1 MPVSARVDDG
11 VRIGGRRRE
20 RPVRPAPEP
29 RPMKV
34 SLPPSALR
42 AMLPCDLRS
51 AAPVGKLVCSCSGAA
66 VVYGC
71 QQPSIAAHNGLCI
84 PVSPKKWMDGPLK
97 RVDGTTSVERYLPW
111 MKADDM
117 RRDGIIVCDHCPH
130 RTVAEKYVAPKVW
143 QPQSTWSE
151 EFRFVR
157 NADLTNDTMELIPLL
172 PPEVVGVIGIPIS
185 GMMPAAILS
194 RMLCVPLYSLDHKEG
209 VVSVGDGQRS
219 RIDRKAIAGRESGL
233 YVVVD
238 DTVYSGG
245 QMRRARQAMS
255 QMGLRGIYAAVYT
268 KDPKAVD
275 VYSVHAPGSIIL
287 EWNVFNSGHMVG
299 KSLFPELRGGVC
311 CDFDGVICEEPPV
324 NDARYP
330 EEFQWWLENA
340 RPQYIPRKEP
350 IPLIV
355 SMRLEPWRAA
365 TEAWMAR
372 WGVKTRRL
380 VLHPAQT
387 IRDRERDRD
396 RVTVHKGRT
405 FRDSPCS
412 IMFESD
418 PKQARVIADV
428 SGKLVVVPTT
438 GEVFKPD
445 KIRFHKSERRFRKI
459 EKRNLIYHIY
469 ADRFN
474 DGWLQNVCR
483 LLDHVDVFNGKRVIA
498 ISSSPATEQVSA
510 VKSAFDGYGDFEFLE
525 FVNNPLIREVLTFKP
540 LLERVA
546 NTNNNEATFY
556 AHTKGNTT
564 AEGAGAVRWRNALYH
579 HLLSRSGEAMEN
591 LESFKAV
598 GCTQMVGPFRYPSGL
613 QFTSK
618 DFWMFAGTFFWFRND
633 AIFGLPNWRNIAT
646 DRYGAESWLGT
657 LLKYEDV
664 YSIFQPWNP
673 VKFPARG
680 PYSLEYY
687 GKEFDDA

>member
-1 MPVSARVDDG
+1 
-11 VRIGGRRRE
+11 
-20 RPVRPAPEP
+20 
-29 RPMKV
+29 
-34 SLPPSALR
+34 
-42 AMLPCDLRS
+42 
-51 AAPVGKLVCSCSGAA
+51 
-66 VVYGC
+66 
-71 QQPSIAAHNGLCI
+71 
-84 PVSPKKWMDGPLK
+84 
-97 RVDGTTSVERYLPW
+97 

-143 QPQSTWSE
+143 QPQPTWSE

-245 QMRRARQAMS
+245 QMRRARQAMN

-287 EWNVFNSGHMVG
+287 EWNVFNSGHMAG

-330 EEFQWWLENA
+330 EEFQWWLANA

-355 SMRLEPWRAA
+355 SMRLEPWRAV

-372 WGVKTRRL
+372 WGVKTRKL

-405 FRDSPCS
+405 FRDSQCS

-418 PKQARVIADV
+418 PKQARAIADV

-445 KIRFHKSERRFRKI
+445 RMWRAVVTKKKYQPI
-459 EKRNLIYHIY
+459 EVHNLIYH
-469 ADRFN
+469 
-474 DGWLQNVCR
+474 VCPMER
-483 LLDHVDVFNGKRVIA
+483 SNSWRKNLEQLMRRWGVFNGKKIIA
-498 ISSSPATEQVSA
+498 CADGPGIHPTSVVYDILPKDCKIVSIHNDIANREQATFPYLLDQIRNDSP
-510 VKSAFDGYGDFEFLE
+510 
-525 FVNNPLIREVLTFKP
+525 
-540 LLERVA
+540 
-546 NTNNNEATFY
+546 NEATFY
-556 AHTKGNTT
+556 AHSKGIQTKANQVGSMQ
-564 AEGAGAVRWRNALYH
+564 WRNAMYH
-579 HLLSRSGEAMEN
+579 YLLDDMEHVDEC
-591 LESFKAV
+591 LQTHAAV
-598 GCTQMVGPFRYPSGL
+598 GTTKITKKKREWIVPTGKTLPCQ
-613 QFTSK
+613 
-618 DFWMFAGTFFWFRND
+618 WIFAGTFFWFRHD
-633 AIFGLPNWRNIAT
+633 VIFSYPQANIVYD
-646 DRYGAESWLGT
+646 DRYAVEAWLGT
-657 LLKYEDV
+657 FLPVEEGVSLY
-664 YSIFQPWNP
+664 QPWPDQVGFEPNAYDP
-673 VKFPARG
+673 RH
-680 PYSLEYY
+680 Y
-687 GKEFDDA
+687 GKQFND

>member
-51 AAPVGKLVCSCSGAA
+51 TEPVGKLVCSCSGAA

-84 PVSPKKWMDGPLK
+84 PVSPKKWTDGPLK
-97 RVDGTTSVERYLPW
+97 RVDGTTSAERYIPW

-143 QPQSTWSE
+143 QPQPTWSE

-209 VVSVGDGQRS
+209 VVSVGYGQRN

-245 QMRRARQAMS
+245 QMRRARQAMN

-330 EEFQWWLENA
+330 EEFQWWLANA

-355 SMRLEPWRAA
+355 SMRLEPWRAV

-372 WGVKTRRL
+372 WGVKTRKL

-396 RVTVHKGRT
+396 RVTVHKGKT
-405 FRDSPCS
+405 FRDSQCS

-438 GEVFKPD
+438 GEVFKP
-445 KIRFHKSERRFRKI
+445 
-459 EKRNLIYHIY
+459 
-469 ADRFN
+469 
-474 DGWLQNVCR
+474 
-483 LLDHVDVFNGKRVIA
+483 
-498 ISSSPATEQVSA
+498 
-510 VKSAFDGYGDFEFLE
+510 
-525 FVNNPLIREVLTFKP
+525 
-540 LLERVA
+540 
-546 NTNNNEATFY
+546 
-556 AHTKGNTT
+556 
-564 AEGAGAVRWRNALYH
+564 
-579 HLLSRSGEAMEN
+579 
-591 LESFKAV
+591 
-598 GCTQMVGPFRYPSGL
+598 
-613 QFTSK
+613 
-618 DFWMFAGTFFWFRND
+618 
-633 AIFGLPNWRNIAT
+633 
-646 DRYGAESWLGT
+646 
-657 LLKYEDV
+657 
-664 YSIFQPWNP
+664 
-673 VKFPARG
+673 
-680 PYSLEYY
+680 
-687 GKEFDDA
+687 